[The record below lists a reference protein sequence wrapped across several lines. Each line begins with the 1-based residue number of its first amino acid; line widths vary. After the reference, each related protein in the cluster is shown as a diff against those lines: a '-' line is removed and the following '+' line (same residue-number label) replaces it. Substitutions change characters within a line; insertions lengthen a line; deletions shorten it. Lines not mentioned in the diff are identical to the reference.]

1 MLNPSFTH
9 NKRWVIFIIPPI
21 LATVLYS
28 IYVISSGFR
37 EPENFSIPFL
47 LQSILFF
54 YIYLYSIEKADQFS
68 EATFRIKSIWGK
80 RVAGFMIALLV
91 SQVLTLSLY
100 AMLKQYYISVL
111 GQNDMLNIYHLT
123 SRALSTI
130 FGFSL
135 MYSIYISI
143 KVYSE
148 SLEKELKLEQANHA
162 RTALRYDQLTSK
174 LDPHF
179 LFNNLNTLH
188 TLLPVNAKEAEQFI
202 MSLSKILRYSLQSG
216 KEELVTLEYEL
227 ELLREYINFTK
238 KRFGDALN
246 ISFEISENSQWCLF
260 PMSLIHL
267 MENAIKHNEVSDGK
281 PLYIS
286 ISEKDGSLFFVNN
299 LNPKIQNTSLGGS
312 LATLKELYRLKTGS
326 ELTVSNSGRNFTVI
340 IPLIKQGTS

>member
-1 MLNPSFTH
+1 MLKSLFTQ

-68 EATFRIKSIWGK
+68 ETTLSINNTWGK
-80 RVAGFMIALLV
+80 RVVGFIIAFLV

-111 GQNDMLNIYHLT
+111 GQNDVLNIYHLS

-135 MYSIYISI
+135 MYSIFISI

-148 SLEKELKLEQANHA
+148 SFEKELKLEQARHA
-162 RTALRYDQLTSK
+162 QTSLRYDQLSSK

-188 TLLPVNAKEAEQFI
+188 TLLPVGANEAEQFI
-202 MSLSKILRYSLQSG
+202 VSLSKILRYSLQSG
-216 KEELVTLEYEL
+216 KEELVSLEYEL
-227 ELLREYINFTK
+227 ELLEEYIGVIK
-238 KRFGDALN
+238 KRFGEALN
-246 ISFEISENSQWCLF
+246 LSFEISENSQWRLF
-260 PMSLIHL
+260 PMTLIHL
-267 MENAIKHNEVSDGK
+267 MENAIKHNEVSEEN
-281 PLYIS
+281 PLCIS
-286 ISEKDGSLFFVNN
+286 ISEKGDSLSFTNN
-299 LNPKIQNTSLGGS
+299 LNPKIQSSSLGGS

-326 ELTVSNSGRNFTVI
+326 DLTVSNSGRDFRVM
-340 IPLIKQGTS
+340 IPLIKHGAS